1 MQIDLTAILNHEG
14 KTEEYSVPMELDIIR
29 TGRESFPVLEKE
41 PVKVTVTHRG
51 NQVLEIAAETDL
63 EVGIPCA
70 RCLETVMVSFHISSH
85 MDADMKISDGEREAV
100 SEEGGCIAEKHL
112 DVDQLVHNE
121 ILTDWPIQVLC
132 REDCKGICPSCGAN
146 RNQTSCGCDTAV
158 PDPRMAAISDIF
170 SKFKVV

>member
-1 MQIDLTAILNHEG
+1 
-14 KTEEYSVPMELDIIR
+14 
-29 TGRESFPVLEKE
+29 
-41 PVKVTVTHRG
+41 
-51 NQVLEIAAETDL
+51 
-63 EVGIPCA
+63 
-70 RCLETVMVSFHISSH
+70 
-85 MDADMKISDGEREAV
+85 MKISDGEREAV

-170 SKFKVV
+170 SKFKEV